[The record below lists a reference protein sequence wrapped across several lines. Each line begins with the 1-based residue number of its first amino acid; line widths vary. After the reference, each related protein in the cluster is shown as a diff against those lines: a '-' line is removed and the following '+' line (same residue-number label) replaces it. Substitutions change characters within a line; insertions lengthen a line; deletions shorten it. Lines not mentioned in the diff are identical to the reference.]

1 MSYKINKTDG
11 TLLVDLIDGQLNQ
24 DTTDLTLIGRN
35 YTGYGEFW
43 NENFI
48 KLLENFAN
56 VAQPTTPMVGQ
67 LWYDTS
73 EARLKVYNG
82 NRFKATDTTIV
93 SPTQPEMLPGDIW
106 IDSANKQVKFSD
118 GNDVILA
125 GPIYTQDQ
133 GTSGFDIITLV
144 DRYGVRKTVNRLMIG
159 NSAVALISKETFVAP
174 NVSPN
179 TQYLEG
185 FSSTIKA
192 GINISSNYS
201 DFRFYG
207 TAQSTSSL
215 IDSALVEWTPDQF
228 LKTTG
233 NNTATGSLHVKND
246 NGLIVG
252 DDSDF
257 VAKVEG
263 TSVVLRNQT
272 AGSDFKIQIKQGISN
287 IEPFTIQNSTSRI
300 GLWQTAPQYDVD
312 ITGDVRVTGNLKVEG
327 DTTFLDVAT
336 LRVEDKLIELAIT
349 ADSTL
354 LSDAEVDGAGISVRA
369 SGKEKTWTWG
379 NTYNTWESSCNINV
393 PSGFAYKINNVD
405 ILTSTA
411 LANTVTSAPGLT
423 QIGTLGSL
431 NVDYINLNV
440 ATITTTSL
448 PLTITSA
455 SDIVITNNRKITGVG
470 TATALDTDDTVANKQ
485 YVNTQISDIDLSL
498 SLDITGLSNS
508 DIALVLED
516 ISPAANKKIGVI
528 ALVHCVSYSGT
539 TSFNAGN
546 QLSKTFVAVDKNGVE
561 NQSVLQDISFS
572 NDTGSVSLSVTRSLK
587 RYVVDGSNNWVYD
600 TDLVSSV

>member
-11 TLLVDLIDGQLNQ
+11 KLLVDLIDGQLNQ

-82 NRFKATDTTIV
+82 TRFKATDTTIV
-93 SPTQPEMLPGDIW
+93 SSTEPDMLPGDIW

-133 GTSGFDIITLV
+133 GISGFDVITLV
-144 DRYGVRKTVNRLMIG
+144 DRFGVRKTVNRLMIG

-179 TQYLEG
+179 TQYLES
-185 FSSTIKA
+185 FSTTIKA
-192 GINISSNYS
+192 GINLSSDYS
-201 DFRFYG
+201 DFQFYG
-207 TAQSTSSL
+207 TSQSTSSL
-215 IDSALVEWTPDQF
+215 IDSSLVEWTPDQF
-228 LKTTG
+228 LKTSG
-233 NNTATGSLHVKND
+233 NNTATGSLHIKND
-246 NGLIVG
+246 NGIIVG

-287 IEPFTIQNSTSRI
+287 VEPITVQNLTSRI
-300 GLWQTAPQYDVD
+300 GLWQTSPQYDVD
-312 ITGDVRVTGNLKVEG
+312 ITGDVRISGNLKVDG
-327 DTTFLDVAT
+327 DTTYLDIAT

-379 NTYNTWESSCNINV
+379 NSYNSWESSCNINV
-393 PSGFAYKINNVD
+393 PSGFAYKIGNVD

-411 LANTVTSAPGLT
+411 LANTITSALGLT
-423 QIGTLGSL
+423 QIGTLSSL
-431 NVDYINLNV
+431 NVDYINLDE
-440 ATITTTSL
+440 ATITTTTL
-448 PLTITSA
+448 PLTITSPG
-455 SDIVITNNRKITGVG
+455 DIIITSNRKITGVG
-470 TATALDTDDTVANKQ
+470 TATSLDSDDTVANKQ

-508 DIALVLED
+508 DISLVLED
-516 ISPAANKKIGVI
+516 ISPAANKKIGVV
-528 ALVHCVSYSGT
+528 ALIHCITYSGT
-539 TSFNAGN
+539 TVFNAGN
-546 QLSKTFVAVDKNGVE
+546 ALSKTFVAVDKNGVE

-572 NDTGSVSLSVTRSLK
+572 SDTGSVSLTVTRTLK
-587 RYVVDGSNNWVYD
+587 RFVVDGSNNWVFD